1 MTFIEISLHV
11 ELIMLVILILL
22 LFCGVALAIT

>member
-11 ELIMLVILILL
+11 ELIMLAILILL